1 MAWNNCG
8 GNNSNNSNNSGTY
21 GSGVSD
27 ATTSSGMN
35 MSYRQGYAAGFKD
48 GYETGFR
55 DGFWTAGN
63 CGRNFTSGPVMGAS
77 DSGCGCK

>member
-8 GNNSNNSNNSGTY
+8 CNNSSNNNNTC

-27 ATTSSGMN
+27 ATTNNSGMN

-55 DGFWTAGN
+55 DGFWAAGN
-63 CGRNFTSGPVMGAS
+63 CGRNFTTGAVMGDS